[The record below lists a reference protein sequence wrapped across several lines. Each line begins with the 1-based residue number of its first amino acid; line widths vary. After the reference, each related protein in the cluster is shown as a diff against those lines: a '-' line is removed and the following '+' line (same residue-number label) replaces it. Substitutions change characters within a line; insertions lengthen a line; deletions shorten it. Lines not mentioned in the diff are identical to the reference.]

1 MAVGLKG
8 GIAGWAHMMQH
19 ENAADA
25 REHRAKKV
33 VRTGQIKRFQAGA
46 DDVAA

>member
-1 MAVGLKG
+1 ME
-8 GIAGWAHMMQH
+8 H

-25 REHRAKKV
+25 GENRSKQMMGAGEV
-33 VRTGQIKRFQAGA
+33 KRFQAGA